1 MNLEYE
7 GDAQLMESAMNN
19 PSRVY
24 EAHVPTVYKVGV
36 FLGR

>member
-24 EAHVPTVYKVGV
+24 EAQVPTVYKVGV